1 MTPATKALDQRQV
14 VYQTHV
20 YAHDPHHGSY
30 GDEAAEALGIDAA
43 RVHKTLLAKVDDKW
57 LVVAVVPVT
66 GKLNLKALAKAA
78 GGKKAAM
85 AEQAE
90 AERSTGYVVGGIS
103 PLGQRKPL
111 PTFID
116 DQARAHATVYVSGG
130 KRGFEIELSPADLA
144 AATEARFAPLSV

>member
-20 YAHDPHHGSY
+20 YVHDPNHGSY

-116 DQARAHATVYVSGG
+116 GHARAHATVYISGG

-144 AATEARFAPLSV
+144 AATQARFAALSV

>member
-1 MTPATKALDQRQV
+1 M
-14 VYQTHV
+14 YQTHV
-20 YAHDPHHGSY
+20 YVHYPHHGSY

-116 DQARAHATVYVSGG
+116 NQARAHSTVYISGG

-144 AATEARFAPLSV
+144 AATQARFAPLSV

>member
-1 MTPATKALDQRQV
+1 MSTIRTTVHTATRRLKRWVLMRR
-14 VYQTHV
+14 
-20 YAHDPHHGSY
+20 G
-30 GDEAAEALGIDAA
+30 
-43 RVHKTLLAKVDDKW
+43 VHKTLLAKVDDKW

-116 DQARAHATVYVSGG
+116 GQARAHATVYVSGG

-144 AATEARFAPLSV
+144 AATQARFAPLSV